1 MGIENAV
8 ENNKQNDQNLDSG
21 LHAVLQEAALPTL
34 SESTQVGANVQQ
46 GSIDKATASLPS
58 VDLVMET
65 SHRHD
70 HNWASEP
77 GGTNYHPPVTPWSRV
92 GDGRNGMPR

>member
-21 LHAVLQEAALPTL
+21 LHAVLQEAASSRLI
-34 SESTQVGANVQQ
+34 ESNQFAANAQGA
-46 GSIDKATASLPS
+46 IDKTTTSLPPVS
-58 VDLVMET
+58 LVLET
-65 SHRHD
+65 RHHD
-70 HNWASEP
+70 HNWASHP
-77 GGTNYHPPVTPWSRV
+77 GGPNYHPPVVPWSRV

>member
-21 LHAVLQEAALPTL
+21 LHAVLQEAASPMLNENQFAA
-34 SESTQVGANVQQ
+34 SAQ
-46 GSIDKATASLPS
+46 GTPDKATAELPTVSL
-58 VDLVMET
+58 VLET
-65 SHRHD
+65 RHHD
-70 HNWASEP
+70 HNWASHP
-77 GGTNYHPPVTPWSRV
+77 GGPNYHPPVVPWSRV